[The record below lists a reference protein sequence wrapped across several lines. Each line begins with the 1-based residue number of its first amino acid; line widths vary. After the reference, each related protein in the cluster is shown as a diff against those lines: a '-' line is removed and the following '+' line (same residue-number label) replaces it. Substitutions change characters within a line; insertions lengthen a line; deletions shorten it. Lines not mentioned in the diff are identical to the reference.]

1 MVLDANTVDPGG
13 VQPGGAPL
21 LGATA
26 EADAPA
32 VETREGGE
40 VGATTPMWKLA
51 VESFTHNRLAV
62 IGVAIIV
69 FFVLF
74 CFLGP
79 VFYHTDQL
87 HGVLSNT
94 YLPPGNGFPLGTD
107 NNGYDELGRI
117 MKGGQ
122 ASLEI
127 AFLAAAIATVIGTL
141 YGAIAGLAGG
151 VIDALMMRIVDALL
165 AIPFLFIVLIIA
177 TRFNASVL
185 SLSLVLGAFSWLF
198 PARLVRGEVLALKV
212 RDFVA
217 AARVMGATRW
227 RLVNKHL
234 IPNALGTVVV
244 NVTFQVAD
252 AILAVAALG
261 FLGFGLSYPRVSW
274 GDMLSDGINYLL
286 DGYWWLIYPVG
297 ICLILVV
304 MAANFIGDGLRD
316 AVDVRLR
323 RR

>member
-1 MVLDANTVDPGG
+1 MVLESAELDPRGG
-13 VQPGGAPL
+13 RPAAQ
-21 LGATA
+21 
-26 EADAPA
+26 APA
-32 VETREGGE
+32 GEPEGGE
-40 VGATTPMWKLA
+40 VAAATPMWRLA
-51 VESFTHNRLAV
+51 VESFVHNRLAV

-69 FFVLF
+69 FFILF

-87 HGVLSNT
+87 HGVLSDT
-94 YLPPGNGFPLGTD
+94 YLAPGGGHPLGTD
-107 NNGYDELGRI
+107 KDGYDELGRM

-122 ASLEI
+122 AALEI
-127 AFLAAAIATVIGTL
+127 AFLTATIATVIGTL
-141 YGAIAGLAGG
+141 WGAIAGLAGG
-151 VIDALMMRIVDALL
+151 IVDAVMMRIVDALL

-177 TRFNASVL
+177 TRFNASIL
-185 SLSLVLGAFSWLF
+185 TLSLVLGGFSWLF
-198 PARLVRGEVLALKV
+198 PARLVRGEVLALRV
-212 RDFVA
+212 RDFIA
-217 AARVMGATRW
+217 AARVMGSTRW

-261 FLGFGLSYPRVSW
+261 FLGFGLNYPQVSW

-297 ICLILVV
+297 ICLVLVV

>member
-1 MVLDANTVDPGG
+1 MVVDARE
-13 VQPGGAPL
+13 APVT
-21 LGATA
+21 AT
-26 EADAPA
+26 P
-32 VETREGGE
+32 EGGE
-40 VGATTPMWKLA
+40 VAATTPMWKLA
-51 VESFTHNRLAV
+51 VESFTHNRLSV
-62 IGVAIIV
+62 IGVGIIV

-74 CFLGP
+74 CFVGP
-79 VFYHTDQL
+79 AVYHTDQL
-87 HGVLSNT
+87 HGVLSET
-94 YLPPGNGFPLGTD
+94 YLAPGGGHPLGTD
-107 NNGYDELGRI
+107 KDGYDELGRI

-127 AFLAAAIATVIGTL
+127 AFLTATIATVIGTL
-141 YGAIAGLAGG
+141 WGAVAGLAGG
-151 VIDALMMRIVDALL
+151 VVDAVMMRIVDALL
-165 AIPFLFIVLIIA
+165 AVPFLFIVLIVA

-185 SLSLVLGAFSWLF
+185 TLSLILGGFSWLF

-217 AARVMGATRW
+217 AARVMGSTRW
-227 RLVNKHL
+227 RLVRRHL

-244 NVTFQVAD
+244 NITFQVAD

-261 FLGFGLSYPRVSW
+261 FLGFGLNYPRVSW
-274 GDMLSDGINYLL
+274 GDMLSDGINFLL

-297 ICLILVV
+297 IALVLVV
-304 MAANFIGDGLRD
+304 MAANFVGDGLRD